1 MEQNIMAGRD
11 QLLVEV
17 IRNDFIE
24 KLKFE
29 LIHIIQQARQNCDLP
44 LSQQVG
50 HTIKEMVICQRD
62 PFKN

>member
-1 MEQNIMAGRD
+1 MAGRD

-44 LSQQVG
+44 LSQ
-50 HTIKEMVICQRD
+50 
-62 PFKN
+62 

>member
-1 MEQNIMAGRD
+1 MQEKHDMHHISRKNIMAGRD

-29 LIHIIQQARQNCDLP
+29 LILKR
-44 LSQQVG
+44 
-50 HTIKEMVICQRD
+50 
-62 PFKN
+62 